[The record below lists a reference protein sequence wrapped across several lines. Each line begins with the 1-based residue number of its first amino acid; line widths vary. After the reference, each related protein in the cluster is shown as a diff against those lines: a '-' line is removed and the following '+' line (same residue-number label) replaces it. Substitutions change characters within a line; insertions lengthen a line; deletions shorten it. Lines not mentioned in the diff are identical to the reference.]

1 MPAVARA
8 VLRASKYD
16 VVAPLLPPA
25 VVDSAEF
32 DSSVPK
38 GSNSEPLAA
47 AEDGSILG
55 LTMSVVDVGK
65 WSISAFSNTTGVLQ
79 VEKVV

>member
-25 VVDSAEF
+25 AVVDSAEF
-32 DSSVPK
+32 DSVPK

-47 AEDGSILG
+47 EDGSIFG

-79 VEKVV
+79 VEKMG

>member
-1 MPAVARA
+1 MVVYPIKPGPALELTSWSGSMPAVARA

-32 DSSVPK
+32 DSVPK
-38 GSNSEPLAA
+38 GSNSEPLA

-65 WSISAFSNTTGVLQ
+65 
-79 VEKVV
+79 